1 MPDFK
6 LSYSS
11 VLEKQHA
18 IAHTYEGNRIE
29 DPYVSTYSYRHCF
42 LTKTP
47 KILNKWCWSNWIIAH
62 LEEWDWVLLSVH
74 EWLHSREG
82 PTPWWASPIGL
93 ERFFLK
99 KLNFLVGVNIGYW
112 RDWMRCWRRSKYFVR
127 NSQRINKF
135 SVKTLKFVIQSSMW
149 LATARIILPIP
160 VYVAV
165 IDDGLEILPRRG
177 CSPPCCESSFRYQFC
192 SLLTFYIIPHQ
203 NLKVFI
209 F

>member
-11 VLEKQHA
+11 ILEKQHA
-18 IAHTYEGNRIE
+18 IGLKSHTHTHTYEWNRIE

-42 LTKTP
+42 LTKRL

-62 LEEWDWVLLSVH
+62 LEEWDWVLLSMQ

-82 PTPWWASPIGL
+82 STPWWASQIGL

-99 KLNFLVGVNIGYW
+99 KLNFLVGVHVGFW

-127 NSQRINKF
+127 NSQQINKL
-135 SVKTLKFVIQSSMW
+135 SVKALSLSS
-149 LATARIILPIP
+149 
-160 VYVAV
+160 
-165 IDDGLEILPRRG
+165 
-177 CSPPCCESSFRYQFC
+177 
-192 SLLTFYIIPHQ
+192 SLLCGLQQQESFYPSQSMLLLLMMVWRYFLEEAVPHRAV
-203 NLKVFI
+203 NHHSGTNSAPC
-209 F
+209 